1 MDGGAA
7 TQIESLVG
15 NITSVQRLGR
25 HHRQATGPP
34 RTCSTPSDPSAAAT
48 SLPSDRG
55 RQNRSLRTSAVD
67 HPQPATA
74 AGSDSPIVGKAEV
87 VSSDV
92 RAASHAAP
100 TGRLVSIDV
109 EHPHDANRPDSA
121 LVGMCKR
128 SGDVIRDMPAL
139 LHSFGLMS
147 ATSRSVVSAASIS
160 TLRPRSEV
168 DTTAPGRDHRV
179 IPAGIRPPNGS
190 RRCAQGSWISGDGSC
205 CSAATMI
212 IGASAVGA
220 AGLFMVCSWV
230 AGMNCRPGFPAHRR
244 PTEHRCAGMF
254 RCCWRGSAGT
264 AAR

>member
-1 MDGGAA
+1 VDGGAA
-7 TQIESLVG
+7 TRIASLVG

-25 HHRQATGPP
+25 HHRQVTGPP
-34 RTCSTPSDPSAAAT
+34 RTCSTPSDPSAAAR

-87 VSSDV
+87 LSSDV

-128 SGDVIRDMPAL
+128 SGDVIRNMPAL
-139 LHSFGLMS
+139 LHSFRVRCLRR
-147 ATSRSVVSAASIS
+147 ADRWFRQRPSRRCDHAVKL
-160 TLRPRSEV
+160 TRRRP
-168 DTTAPGRDHRV
+168 AGNHRV
-179 IPAGIRPPNGS
+179 IPAGIRPLNGS

-212 IGASAVGA
+212 IGASARQDY
-220 AGLFMVCSWV
+220 SWC
-230 AGMNCRPGFPAHRR
+230 ALGSPG
-244 PTEHRCAGMF
+244 
-254 RCCWRGSAGT
+254 
-264 AAR
+264 

>member
-7 TQIESLVG
+7 TRIASLVG

-25 HHRQATGPP
+25 HHRQVTGPP
-34 RTCSTPSDPSAAAT
+34 RTCSTPSDPSAAAR

-87 VSSDV
+87 LSSDV

-100 TGRLVSIDV
+100 TGRLVSIDF

-128 SGDVIRDMPAL
+128 SGDVIRHMPAL

-168 DTTAPGRDHRV
+168 DTTAPGR
-179 IPAGIRPPNGS
+179 GPPRYPG
-190 RRCAQGSWISGDGSC
+190 GDS
-205 CSAATMI
+205 TTQRQQT
-212 IGASAVGA
+212 
-220 AGLFMVCSWV
+220 L
-230 AGMNCRPGFPAHRR
+230 RPGIVDQR
-244 PTEHRCAGMF
+244 
-254 RCCWRGSAGT
+254 
-264 AAR
+264 